1 MAKRARYPAQK
12 ARAPL
17 KPGGR
22 QARAGIVHTSLYLP
36 EAVHEALREAAFL
49 ERTKIHDLVLEGI
62 ELALRKRGFPPIAD
76 LNAKLERKS
85 R

>member
-1 MAKRARYPAQK
+1 MAKRTRTPAPK

-22 QARAGIVHTSLYLP
+22 RARPGVVHTSLYLP

-62 ELALRKRGFPPIAD
+62 ELALRRRGYPPIAD
-76 LNAKLERKS
+76 MAAK
-85 R
+85 

>member
-1 MAKRARYPAQK
+1 MVKRARAPVPK

-17 KPGGR
+17 TPGGR
-22 QARAGIVHTSLYLP
+22 QARAGIVHSSLYLP
-36 EAVHEALREAAFL
+36 VAVHEALREAAFL

-62 ELALRKRGFPPIAD
+62 ELALRKRGYPPIAD
-76 LNAKLERKS
+76 LQGKHERKG